1 MSAGTLTHIGVEMIS
16 HELDDVS
23 EPQEFTVSLA
33 RWGVKPIS
41 CARVKMK
48 MVAICLGAAIMAVLA
63 IWA

>member
-1 MSAGTLTHIGVEMIS
+1 MIS

-23 EPQEFTVSLA
+23 DEPQEFTVSLS

-41 CARVKMK
+41 CPRVKMK
-48 MVAICLGAAIMAVLA
+48 MAAICLGAGIMAVLA